1 MREYTSKS
9 PEETEAIG
17 EALAADLKP
26 GTVVAFFGGMGMG
39 KTVFTRGLA
48 CGLHATEAVSSPT
61 FALVQEYGGNPPL
74 VHFDMYRISTWDD
87 LYSTGFFDYI
97 DMGWILAVEWS
108 ENIENALPDGTIR
121 VEIRKTESDENERI
135 ITIGEENEYE
145 NSGD

>member
-48 CGLHATEAVSSPT
+48 RGLHATEAVSSPT

-121 VEIRKTESDENERI
+121 VEIRKTEVDENERI